1 MVAGFEARAL
11 RYGYDAGGPEV
22 LAGVDVDL
30 APGELLFLLG
40 PNGAG
45 KSTLLKVLCGALK
58 PSAGQV
64 LLDGRP
70 IGDLGA
76 MQVARSVAV
85 VPQDLDGVSEVRVA
99 DFVLGGRYS
108 HVTRW
113 SGPGSGDQ
121 RAVQEALERTDTAEF
136 SERLLGQLSGGQR
149 RRVLIARA
157 LAQGASTLLLDEPT
171 ASLDPAYQVE
181 VLLLVERLVSDG
193 HGVLLVT
200 HNLAWAGRFAT
211 RVMLLQEG
219 SVVANGSPAEVLS
232 KEVLEPVYGE
242 HLWFA
247 GAQGGSAPLVVPW
260 VGRPD
265 EPPGPRV

>member
-1 MVAGFEARAL
+1 MVAGFEARGL
-11 RYGYDAGGPEV
+11 RYGYEAKGPEV
-22 LAGVDVDL
+22 LKGVDLDL

-45 KSTLLKVLCGALK
+45 KSTLLQVLSGALN
-58 PSAGQV
+58 PSRGQV
-64 LLDGRP
+64 LLDGQAISELSP
-70 IGDLGA
+70 

-85 VPQDLDGVSEVRVA
+85 VPQDLDGVSEVRVS

-113 SGPGSGDQ
+113 SGPGSGDR
-121 RAVQEALERTDTAEF
+121 RAVQDALERTGTDNFAG
-136 SERLLGQLSGGQR
+136 RLLGQLSGGQR

-171 ASLDPAYQVE
+171 ASLDPAYQAE
-181 VLLLVERLVSDG
+181 VLLLVERLAQEG

-200 HNLAWAGRFAT
+200 HNLAWAGRFAS
-211 RVMLLQEG
+211 RVMLLQDG
-219 SVVANGSPAEVLS
+219 NIAANGAPAEVLRR
-232 KEVLEPVYGE
+232 EVLEPVYGE

-247 GAQGGSAPLVVPW
+247 EAAEGSGPLVVPW
-260 VGRPD
+260 VNNPYGSSSS
-265 EPPGPRV
+265 

>member
-11 RYGYDAGGPEV
+11 RYAYDAQGPEV
-22 LAGVDVDL
+22 LTGVDLDL

-45 KSTLLKVLCGALK
+45 KSTLLQVLSGALQ
-58 PSAGQV
+58 PSRGQV
-64 LLDGRP
+64 YLDGQR
-70 IGDLGA
+70 IDELGA
-76 MQVARSVAV
+76 MEVARSVAV
-85 VPQDLDGVSEVRVA
+85 VPQDLDGVSEVRVG

-113 SGPGSGDQ
+113 SGPGSGDHH
-121 RAVQEALERTDTAEF
+121 AVQEALERTGTAQF
-136 SERLLGQLSGGQR
+136 KERLLGQLSGGQR

-171 ASLDPAYQVE
+171 ASLDPAYQAE
-181 VLLLVERLVSDG
+181 VLLLVERLAQEG
-193 HGVLLVT
+193 HGILLVT

-211 RVMLLQEG
+211 RVMLMQQG
-219 SVVANGSPAEVLS
+219 GVVANGSPAVVLRR
-232 KEVLEPVYGE
+232 EVLEPVYGE

-247 GAQGGSAPLVVPW
+247 GAEGESSPLVVPW
-260 VGRPD
+260 VQD
-265 EPPGPRV
+265 S